1 MLRADS
7 IFLQLPWYTT
17 ASVLKRIAVSL
28 SVLFSMVGLIVGA
41 FGSTG
46 YCPPM
51 PTPIPG
57 APPLPYRVC
66 DLTIVSIAFNGA
78 AMALSAITG
87 LDWEFYETKKQ
98 KFGELLEVVGH
109 YHEENG
115 KVVIDDVAA
124 DENNSART

>member
-1 MLRADS
+1 M
-7 IFLQLPWYTT
+7 
-17 ASVLKRIAVSL
+17 AVSL
-28 SVLFSMVGLIVGA
+28 SVLFSMIGLIVGA

-46 YCPPM
+46 YCPST
-51 PTPIPG
+51 PTPTPG
-57 APPLPYRVC
+57 TPPPPYRVC
-66 DLTIVSIAFNGA
+66 NLTIVGIAFNGA

-115 KVVIDDVAA
+115 KVVIDDIGT
-124 DENNSART
+124 DENSSARTQRSSRSRTSQEPGNQV